1 MTWWRSTMAALL
13 LVAGLLGLPAPL
25 LAQPPKP
32 GGVLTVAWGI
42 DHFAH
47 WPYVKGLVPH
57 HSLYSFGRMQNVW
70 MDR

>member
-1 MTWWRSTMAALL
+1 MT
-13 LVAGLLGLPAPL
+13 LVHEIQRKLTEAGARP
-25 LAQPPKP
+25 
-32 GGVLTVAWGI
+32 TVAWGI

-70 MDR
+70 LDR